1 MKKVF
6 LVLAGFFCCLSAFFA
21 HSRENNLFSETGTV
35 HSFGNM
41 PFVFPGFVTD
51 DGKQYFIEADETLK
65 NELLGVQGEKII
77 LTGTV
82 EKNDKKNVVSMN
94 RLKDGTV
101 KAESFKI
108 IDRK

>member
-1 MKKVF
+1 MKKVC
-6 LVLAGFFCCLSAFFA
+6 LLLAGFFCCLFVVSA

-35 HSFGNM
+35 RSFGNM
-41 PFVFPGFVTD
+41 PFIFPGFVAD
-51 DGKQYFIEADETLK
+51 DGKQYFIEADEALK
-65 NELLGVQGEKII
+65 DELLGVQGEKIL
-77 LTGTV
+77 LTGIL
-82 EKNDKKNVVSMN
+82 EKKDKKNDVSIN